1 MKKRTKYKIKCFM
14 LVVMVAVLALLPH
27 ISSAMEQDISEVLD
41 MVTYVDNAEERPI
54 SGTDTNLK
62 AIGQEER
69 VFELSNARYEV
80 LPLKVKEEMKE
91 GEKVLYACVAVAG
104 PGLLLLGT
112 SLYKKRKVENINY
125 W

>member
-1 MKKRTKYKIKCFM
+1 M
-14 LVVMVAVLALLPH
+14 LAIATLLPH
-27 ISSAMEQDISEVLD
+27 TSSAMEQ
-41 MVTYVDNAEERPI
+41 TY
-54 SGTDTNLK
+54 SLSH
-62 AIGQEER
+62 GQTVKYEA
-69 VFELSNARYEV
+69 LSLGE
-80 LPLKVKEEMKE
+80 KEKEEIKE